1 MSIAP
6 EDQPEKPDT
15 GAPADSPDS
24 ESKEVPLRAILT
36 DDEFE
41 RIIRSA
47 LRVRDHT
54 EQDSTAL
61 VDWAADTRLRA
72 TMLEVVLL
80 GALDFEWVDGSPT
93 FHRKAPNDT
102 PVNQSQERTVE
113 GRVALDFLYG
123 RGCPECGSRKL
134 TWYADT
140 KNYGSA
146 VDGQICMR
154 EVGPIFFLGC
164 DDCSETISVISGDK
178 VAEMVTKFQR
188 VMLSENTHS
197 GRPGEQQEE
206 AQS

>member
-15 GAPADSPDS
+15 GAPANSPDS
-24 ESKEVPLRAILT
+24 ESKEVPTKAILT
-36 DDEFE
+36 DDEIE
-41 RIIRSA
+41 RIILSA
-47 LRVRDHT
+47 YSAREHLQ
-54 EQDSTAL
+54 EEILAL
-61 VDWAADTRLRA
+61 VDWAADARLRA

-80 GALDFEWVDGSPT
+80 GTLDIEWVDGSPT

-102 PVNQSQERTVE
+102 PVNQRQERTVE
-113 GRVALDFLYG
+113 NRVALDFLYET
-123 RGCPECGSRKL
+123 GCPKCGSREL
-134 TWYADT
+134 TWHADT
-140 KNYGSA
+140 KNYGSS

-154 EVGPIFFLGC
+154 EVGPIFALGC